1 MTVVDARHAEK
12 AGGKSRQVQSAAPLL
27 SVYLVLLLGIPS
39 NLTLGG
45 LASLGRPSFLWGLVL
60 AFWWVL
66 AQLQRST
73 RDRKRVWQPVRF
85 ALLAFVVIVLVS
97 FAAALLRGQPGDQI
111 SPANT
116 AVLRVI
122 SWSGVLLVAMDGLS
136 TRDQV
141 IQLIRR
147 LTVGAGLVAALG
159 LAQFVTGRSLLDW
172 VSGIPGVAYD
182 AEVASRGTF
191 TRAAATATHPL
202 EYGVVVTGCLPL
214 ALLTAMTDGF
224 RAEAD
229 RQIRLRWWIPVGL
242 MTISSM
248 LSVSR
253 SALIG
258 LAVAVL
264 ATLPAMKPIY
274 RRLTIVGGL
283 FASIAVAAAVPGMAS
298 TMIALFLGGTKE
310 ASAQS
315 RSNALS
321 RLPEFIHSSPLVG
334 QGFGTFLPRYYIF
347 DDAWALL
354 TVELGIL
361 GLVAFAAIAVAA
373 IQSAT
378 CSAHLSEDPELA
390 TIGRGIA
397 ASMLTTAV
405 LFAFFDAMGFPISA
419 AMYFLFAGIAAAIR
433 RIVIMETAIGPGRG
447 AILADGHEKAPT
459 APHGP
464 RHARRSVSD

>member
-1 MTVVDARHAEK
+1 M
-12 AGGKSRQVQSAAPLL
+12 L
-27 SVYLVLLLGIPS
+27 SIFLVLLLGIPS
-39 NLTLGG
+39 NLTISG
-45 LASLGRPSFLWGLVL
+45 LASVGRPSFLWGLLL
-60 AFWWVL
+60 AFWWLLV
-66 AQLQRST
+66 QLQRST
-73 RDRKRVWQPVRF
+73 PNRIRVWQPVRF

-97 FAAALLRGQPGDQI
+97 FATALLRGQPADQI

-122 SWSGVLLVAMDGLS
+122 SWSGVLLVAMDGLA

-182 AEVASRGTF
+182 AEIATRGTF

-202 EYGVVVTGCLPL
+202 EYGVIVTGCLPL

-224 RAEAD
+224 RAEAE
-229 RQIRLRWWIPVGL
+229 RQIRLRWWLPVAL

-264 ATLPAMKPIY
+264 ATLPAMTPIY
-274 RRLTIVGGL
+274 RRLTILGGL
-283 FASIAVAAAVPGMAS
+283 CASVVVAAVVPGMAT
-298 TMIALFLGGTKE
+298 TMVALFLGGTKE
-310 ASAQS
+310 ASVQS
-315 RSNALS
+315 RSNALD
-321 RLPEFIHSSPLVG
+321 RLPEFLESSPLIG

-361 GLVAFAAIAVAA
+361 GLAAFAAVAIAA

-378 CSAHLSEDPELA
+378 CSARLSRDPALA
-390 TIGRGIA
+390 TMGRGIA

-405 LFAFFDAMGFPISA
+405 LFAFFDGLGFPISA
-419 AMYFLFAGIAAAIR
+419 AMYFLFAGIAGAIR
-433 RIVIMETAIGPGRG
+433 RIAIMDATIGPGGG
-447 AILADGHEKAPT
+447 AILGQDHESGPTHAPF
-459 APHGP
+459 
-464 RHARRSVSD
+464 R